1 MGDNKTIRMTLLPV
15 ARIRTIMKS
24 SPEIANINQESLFLI
39 TKATVSFQQGCRIWR
54 AGRQNITIP
63 GGIIILSVCLFVCF
77 QGFSLRNSAKA
88 IAITPSWPGITGQF
102 QKNLR
107 LFGNTHSH
115 WCSFFGRYI
124 HTITNN
130 NYSWIFVFHGWDGAR
145 THNLLRYPDRES
157 DALATAPR
165 EPVCLISFS
174 VCIVLSV

>member
-102 QKNLR
+102 QQILR
-107 LFGNTHSH
+107 LFGNIIMVFLFWTVQYLLLDFRVSWLRRGSNPQPSALPRSWVRCSSH
-115 WCSFFGRYI
+115 CA
-124 HTITNN
+124 T
-130 NYSWIFVFHGWDGAR
+130 R
-145 THNLLRYPDRES
+145 TRLS
-157 DALATAPR
+157 D
-165 EPVCLISFS
+165 I
-174 VCIVLSV
+174 I